1 MSKIP
6 HLLLFSKA
14 SQQPFFQLK
23 NNKPQHIPR
32 RILAPMA
39 EAALIPCLHG
49 ALGAAVVP
57 NSSAPAALPTP
68 SPLTLWQWG
77 KPSQKRTCSLGKKY
91 IIYIYTYTRPQRT
104 MGLCPVSL
112 MSPSCPEEQPQHSQ
126 ETLRKTPPEH
136 TNSYDSLLF
145 PLILILPYGTA
156 CSAG

>member
-77 KPSQKRTCSLGKKY
+77 EPSQKRTCSLGKKY
-91 IIYIYTYTRPQRT
+91 IIYIYI
-104 MGLCPVSL
+104 
-112 MSPSCPEEQPQHSQ
+112 
-126 ETLRKTPPEH
+126 H
-136 TNSYDSLLF
+136 TATALHGALPRVLDV
-145 PLILILPYGTA
+145 PILPRGAAATQPGNTQKNTTRA
-156 CSAG
+156 HK